1 MLINYLGN
9 AQLPH
14 PIRLSQYIQIFDFRL
29 CLYLCVS
36 MLISCSIA
44 PFIIWSLQFERLYQ
58 LTKVSLEFK
67 RVWHTRTFCSSRNF
81 EIVILHVEHQQHIA
95 NHCVNVD
102 CRHFQKCRYVDILKI
117 MILKHLLSAILS
129 GKLDSSCRIVLFRLG
144 GRAESHSNPNF
155 PRSSLIFALS
165 ATLPRSVRQV
175 SQ

>member
-36 MLISCSIA
+36 MLISCSIV
-44 PFIIWSLQFERLYQ
+44 PFILWHFSLKDYTNWQ
-58 LTKVSLEFK
+58 KCPWNS
-67 RVWHTRTFCSSRNF
+67 RTFCSSRNF

-129 GKLDSSCRIVLFRLG
+129 GKLDSCRIVLFRLG